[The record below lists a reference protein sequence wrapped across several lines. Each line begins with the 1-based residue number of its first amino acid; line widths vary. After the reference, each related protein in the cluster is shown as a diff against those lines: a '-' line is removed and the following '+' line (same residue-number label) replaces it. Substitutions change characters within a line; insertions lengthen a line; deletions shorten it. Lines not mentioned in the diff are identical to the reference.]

1 MKSNPGKQQNELKAT
16 GILPEITESD
26 KALGD
31 LLERVAESNISHE
44 KATEKKTNNE
54 KEKTLEKKQ
63 DGDFSRLSQKHT
75 REILKKIQVVA
86 PVV

>member
-1 MKSNPGKQQNELKAT
+1 MKSNLGKQQNELKAT

-54 KEKTLEKKQ
+54 KETTLEKKMEISR
-63 DGDFSRLSQKHT
+63 DFHRNTQEKS
-75 REILKKIQVVA
+75 
-86 PVV
+86 